1 MPSTLLLTHTSLVLC
16 IYWFLVVITSDLL
29 RSHKSKDFFFIFF
42 FFANLPVGSLSL
54 QIESHSALYTIV
66 FKNHIATTQASSV
79 SFGNAV

>member
-29 RSHKSKDFFFIFF
+29 RSHKSKDFFFF

>member
-29 RSHKSKDFFFIFF
+29 RSHKSKDFFF

-66 FKNHIATTQASSV
+66 FKNHIATTQASSL